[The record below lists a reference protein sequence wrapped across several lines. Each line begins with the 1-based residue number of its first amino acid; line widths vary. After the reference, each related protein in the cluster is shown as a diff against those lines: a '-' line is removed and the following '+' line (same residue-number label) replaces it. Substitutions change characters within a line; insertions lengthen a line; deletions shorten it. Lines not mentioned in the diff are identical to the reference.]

1 MSLRLVVGSK
11 SGSMGIL
18 VKDLP
23 REGESGDDWA
33 VGLEP
38 IMKQVSRLELRPSFL
53 DVTVNRGSGLV
64 VGLVSG
70 SIYRRIQI

>member
-1 MSLRLVVGSK
+1 MSLGLVVGSK

-23 REGESGDDWA
+23 REGESGDDWG
-33 VGLEP
+33 VGLGP

-53 DVTVNRGSGLV
+53 DVTVNRGSGLM
-64 VGLVSG
+64 VGLVPR
-70 SIYRRIQI
+70 SIYRIIHI